1 MKKLILIISFLWA
14 FGSFA
19 QSSFYNNAV
28 WNLKDPRSTNIYK
41 LHYLN
46 NTDSILTID
55 SVGLNFI
62 RASRYKGWSTLN
74 RPAFAVAG
82 MIGYNTDSA
91 KFEFYNGSAWGTFSA
106 STSSSYTA
114 GSGLTL
120 TGSQFKLGGTI
131 SENTSLS
138 TGGAYTWQLTDGT
151 TPIIHSDVNERV
163 SIGGTNNAGNKFYV
177 NGTMG
182 AADGSVLFSFAS
194 ASLQYYAPSSD
205 MIIRLNG
212 RGEEWRFT
220 KFTSSFDIYP
230 VTTNADPL
238 RFRDNANGD
247 IMHIV
252 PSNKTVLLFSVP
264 AATSTDTK
272 LLVHG
277 NSDSAIRQLDFP
289 IVQGTYTATKTDV
302 TNIGTASVS
311 TLHYQ
316 RLGDYIEVGG
326 EITIDPTATGDTHLR
341 ITLPIASTITNS
353 YDLFGT
359 ASAHDVNQVVRIYGD
374 TVNSAAIFRL
384 TVADASSHV
393 YSFKFRY
400 KYVAP

>member
-1 MKKLILIISFLWA
+1 
-14 FGSFA
+14 
-19 QSSFYNNAV
+19 
-28 WNLKDPRSTNIYK
+28 
-41 LHYLN
+41 
-46 NTDSILTID
+46 
-55 SVGLNFI
+55 
-62 RASRYKGWSTLN
+62 LN

-138 TGGAYTWQLTDGT
+138 TGGSYTWQLTDGT
-151 TPIIHSDVNERV
+151 TPIIHSDANERV

-177 NGTMG
+177 NGTFG
-182 AADGSVLFSFAS
+182 GADGSVLFSFAS

-212 RGEEWRFT
+212 RGEEWRFV

-289 IVQGTYTATKTDV
+289 ITSTTYTVTLTNT
-302 TNIGTASVS
+302 TNIASSS
-311 TLHYQ
+311 TNTTYYQ
-316 RLGDYIEVGG
+316 RLGDVVHVWG
-326 EITIDPTATGDTHLR
+326 TFTATATATGVCEMGFS
-341 ITLPIASTITNS
+341 IPVSSAFTNS
-353 YDLFGT
+353 FDGAGSGSSDAY
-359 ASAHDVNQVVRIYGD
+359 SVM
-374 TVNSAAIFRL
+374 IF
-384 TVADASSHV
+384 ADATNDRMTFRWTAPNTSATTH
-393 YSFKFRY
+393 SFHFTY
-400 KYVAP
+400 KYIAP